1 MTVLL
6 PLRRVE
12 ADPSAPADLRAWPA
26 TLAPVRQVLH
36 EGLDLGAVTVLTGEN
51 GVGKSTLVEAIAVAW
66 GLGAEGGTTNVAHRS
81 RVRPSESDLSDHL
94 RLVRGAG
101 TSRKGFFLRAE
112 TMHGLFTDLRRPVLP
127 TSGGAARRHRE
138 NRTAPR
144 KCTVPCDFRGAVP
157 PPRWRAQGGA
167 MTDGSTDTTSARPD
181 AATDAATDA
190 PTDAPTADSLAAIG
204 TELSRLVGRV
214 VADQGEA
221 LDALA
226 AAVGGAPRV
235 FVHGTGRSG
244 LALQMTAMRLM
255 HLGLTVHVV
264 GEVTSPAIGG
274 GDVLLT
280 ASGSGTTGGIVRA
293 AGTARDAGARVV
305 ALTTD
310 AGSPLADLA
319 EVVVVVPAAG
329 KQDRSG
335 QASAQ
340 YAGGLFEQAVV
351 LLGDA
356 VFDALWHRSGAT
368 ADELW
373 PRHANLE

>member
-1 MTVLL
+1 
-6 PLRRVE
+6 
-12 ADPSAPADLRAWPA
+12 
-26 TLAPVRQVLH
+26 
-36 EGLDLGAVTVLTGEN
+36 
-51 GVGKSTLVEAIAVAW
+51 
-66 GLGAEGGTTNVAHRS
+66 
-81 RVRPSESDLSDHL
+81 
-94 RLVRGAG
+94 
-101 TSRKGFFLRAE
+101 
-112 TMHGLFTDLRRPVLP
+112 
-127 TSGGAARRHRE
+127 
-138 NRTAPR
+138 
-144 KCTVPCDFRGAVP
+144 
-157 PPRWRAQGGA
+157 
-167 MTDGSTDTTSARPD
+167 MTDGSTDTTPARPD
-181 AATDAATDA
+181 A
-190 PTDAPTADSLAAIG
+190 PTTDSLAAIG
-204 TELSRLVGRV
+204 AELSGLVERV
-214 VADQGEA
+214 VADQGES

-264 GEVTSPAIGG
+264 GEVTSPAIGE

-293 AGTARDAGARVV
+293 AETARDAGARVV